1 MYAIA
6 QFAKI
11 VFLNF
16 SLLHD
21 RKTTLNKNMNWE
33 IITLKSTVKR
43 FKEEKIGI

>member
-33 IITLKSTVKR
+33 IITLSTVKR